1 MFHTIIIV
9 GNVGREPEMRYTP
22 TGQAVTTFSV
32 ASSRSYNNSQGQR
45 VKETIWFRVTTWGKL
60 AETCSQYVQKG
71 SKVFIEGRLQPDNNT
86 GGPRIWERQDGT
98 KSASYEVVASTVRFL
113 SSRGEAGAA
122 PGAGAEDQADTAAEP
137 PAGGDDIPF

>member
-32 ASSRSYNNSQGQR
+32 ASSRNYNNSQGQR
-45 VKETIWFRVTTWGKL
+45 VKETIWFRITTWGKL

-71 SKVFIEGRLQPDNNT
+71 SKVFIEGRLQPDKES

-98 KSASYEVVASTVRFL
+98 KSSSYEVVASTVRFL
-113 SSRGEAGAA
+113 SSRSEAGAA
-122 PGAGAEDQADTAAEP
+122 PGAGAEDQVDTGEP